1 MRVFGRSRVSMRKVT
16 RLGHE
21 VEALWQQR
29 RFGESKASKLSED
42 TGPWAESKL

>member
-16 RLGHE
+16 RLGQE

-29 RFGESKASKLSED
+29 RFGELKANKAK
-42 TGPWAESKL
+42 GRRWAVGRV